1 MKVLVKTNSEST
13 VLVLPD
19 ADFIDS
25 SRYRVKDIYPV
36 MDNWEG
42 RNLISLFYVDDEAN
56 DDDYKAFIKEFGSD
70 SPKEYIKKFEKKEE
84 VVAEIKEEVVAEV
97 KEEAQP
103 KTKSRKGK

>member
-56 DDDYKAFIKEFGSD
+56 DDDYKAFIEEFGSD
-70 SPKEYIKKFEKKEE
+70 SPKEYIKKFKKEE
-84 VVAEIKEEVVAEV
+84 VKEEVVAEV